1 MILDGRELSKK
12 INTEIKQKIE
22 GYCEKHEDV
31 KPGLGVIIVGDRK
44 DSLVYVNMKRKK
56 CEEIGIESKV
66 IQLSENSST
75 ENILGIVKIFN
86 SDPTVHGILVQLP
99 LPKHVNE
106 EIVLAAVDIDKDVDG
121 FHASN
126 MGNLAME
133 RRTPLFT
140 PCTPLGCLRLIDE
153 YKIPLQGKNVVVIGK
168 SNIVGLPIS
177 LMMMK
182 RNATVTVCNVHTDDL
197 QSITQRADII
207 VSACGQGQMVRG
219 DWVKDGVV
227 IIDIGINHIQ
237 DPEHPDKP
245 EKKENGWRCAFRGS
259 FRKSVVHHTSSR
271 WCWTNDCCDAY
282 GEYVPGFYSTRT
294 ELIYLKTLHYL
305 YE

>member
-12 INTEIKQKIE
+12 INSEIKQKIE
-22 GYCEKHEDV
+22 GYCEKHQDS

-44 DSLVYVNMKRKK
+44 DSLLYVNMKRKK
-56 CEEIGIESKV
+56 CEEVGIESKV
-66 IQLSENSST
+66 IQLSANSST
-75 ENILGIVKIFN
+75 ENILGIVNIFN

-106 EIVLAAVDIDKDVDG
+106 ETVLSAVDIDKDVDG

-182 RNATVTVCNVHTDDL
+182 RNATVTVCNVHTENL
-197 QSITQRADII
+197 QEITQQADVI
-207 VSACGQGQMVRG
+207 VSACGQAQMVRG
-219 DWVKDGVV
+219 DWVKDGVAV
-227 IIDIGINHIQ
+227 IDIGINHIQ
-237 DPEHPDKP
+237 DPAHPDKP
-245 EKKENGWRCAFRGS
+245 DKKKMVGDIHYEEVSEKAS
-259 FRKSVVHHTSSR
+259 HITP
-271 WCWTNDCCDAY
+271 
-282 GEYVPGFYSTRT
+282 VPGGVGPMTVAMLMENTYRAFIRQ
-294 ELIYLKTLHYL
+294 ERN
-305 YE
+305 